1 MAMRT
6 TETMKRCKNQKLNYV
21 SHIINLRSGVT
32 TSDLAS
38 EGALD
43 HGDSVGGDSGAL
55 GVKEGLAAVA
65 L

>member
-1 MAMRT
+1 MRT
-6 TETMKRCKNQKLNYV
+6 TETVEQK
-21 SHIINLRSGVT
+21 INLFSISEIWSSAPT
-32 TSDLAS
+32 PDLAS

>member
-21 SHIINLRSGVT
+21 SHINLRSGVT

>member
-1 MAMRT
+1 MLNWGSP
-6 TETMKRCKNQKLNYV
+6 KNRSAVLPE
-21 SHIINLRSGVT
+21 NLFYGTALWSSPPT
-32 TSDLAS
+32 PDLAS